1 MFNKRIQKVFSLF
14 LCLFNFYFIFCNMFL
29 YSSTQQGDSAVYWA
43 ARQGQLEVIKYLEEA
58 GVPLDLK
65 NKVKIL

>member
-1 MFNKRIQKVFSLF
+1 
-14 LCLFNFYFIFCNMFL
+14 MFL

-65 NKVKIL
+65 NKVKILWPQEPA